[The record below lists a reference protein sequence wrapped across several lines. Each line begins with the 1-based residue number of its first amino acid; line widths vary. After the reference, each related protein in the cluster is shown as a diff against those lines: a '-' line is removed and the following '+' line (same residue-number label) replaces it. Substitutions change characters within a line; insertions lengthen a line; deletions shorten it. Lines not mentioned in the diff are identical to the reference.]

1 VWVVE
6 ATLKP
11 GKRHI
16 YAKRVFHF
24 DEDFPGV
31 GVADNFDST
40 GKIYRLV
47 HNLPISLYENPGH
60 HTTDEYVTY
69 DLATG
74 MYAHQTDPTDEGGWV
89 VTPMKPS
96 SFFTGDALAAEGV
109 R

>member
-1 VWVVE
+1 
-6 ATLKP
+6 
-11 GKRHI
+11 
-16 YAKRVFHF
+16 
-24 DEDFPGV
+24 
-31 GVADNFDST
+31 
-40 GKIYRLV
+40 
-47 HNLPISLYENPGH
+47 
-60 HTTDEYVTY
+60 VTY